1 MKKQIKMKKPNKL
14 FLVFFPLLILLSS
27 CATPAP
33 EKEIE
38 ETQAPAFAEITY
50 CNIDDS
56 TLCLE
61 GFGKESGENLII
73 LFKADNPDFENIYL
87 RVNKNS
93 RFQCAKSQEFPEN
106 IYCIGEIIPNG
117 TEIEINVYTDTD
129 NTQLASGKFTIQY
142 GKLQLAEDTKFEE
155 TSTPQIPPPYP
166 DYPNYPNHPNY
177 PNYPNN

>member
-1 MKKQIKMKKPNKL
+1 MKKPNKL

-38 ETQAPAFAEITY
+38 ETQAPAFVEITY

-142 GKLQLAEDTKFEE
+142 GKLQLTDDIELEASP
-155 TSTPQIPPPYP
+155 TSP
-166 DYPNYPNHPNY
+166 DYPNSPTFPDPPSYPNY
-177 PNYPNN
+177 PNYPND